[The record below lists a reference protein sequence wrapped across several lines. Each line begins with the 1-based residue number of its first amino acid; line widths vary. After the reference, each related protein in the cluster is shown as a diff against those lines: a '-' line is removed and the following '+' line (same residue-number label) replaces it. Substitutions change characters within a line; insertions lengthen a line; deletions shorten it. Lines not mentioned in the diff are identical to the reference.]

1 MEPCNLAQMAGLD
14 ALTFAIG
21 DEAYG
26 ERLFN
31 AARATSEADHVLAF
45 AFSPERSPRVIA
57 SHGLIDTALAGQCA
71 ADYIGSLYLL
81 DPHYPTIRR
90 TDSEVA
96 WFDYRALR
104 NADHFDTAFLTKLDA
119 SDVIGFALRH
129 GEVVCHI
136 MVIRRGDRV
145 FAANH
150 RWLLTQIAEVM
161 LASLHK
167 HFSYVHAL
175 GGHNEFVMDRV
186 LAEAPLFA
194 GLTPRE
200 RVVCLGILT
209 GYTSE
214 SIGINLSI
222 SVNSVLTY
230 RKRLYDKL
238 KISSQNEL
246 FMKMIAAMINLG
258 RDDVKGAD
266 QAGKRSPALDT
277 QTFGP
282 ARKFNEYYVAEAFVG
297 DDIF

>member
-1 MEPCNLAQMAGLD
+1 MEAFNLAQLAGLD
-14 ALTFAIG
+14 ALTLAIG
-21 DEAYG
+21 DEVYG
-26 ERLFN
+26 ERLF
-31 AARATSEADHVLAF
+31 ATAQATSEADHVLAF
-45 AFSPERSPRVIA
+45 AFSPERSPRLVA
-57 SHGLIDTALAGQCA
+57 CQGAIDPAIAGQCA
-71 ADYIGSLYLL
+71 GDYVSSLYLL

-90 TDSEVA
+90 TDSTVA
-96 WFDYRALR
+96 WFDYREHR
-104 NADHFDTAFLTKLDA
+104 SADHFDTAFLAKLGA
-119 SDVIGFALRH
+119 SDAIGLALRY
-129 GEVVCHI
+129 GEIVCHV
-136 MVIRRGDRV
+136 MVVRCEGRL
-145 FAANH
+145 FTPNH
-150 RWLLTQIAEVM
+150 RWLLGQIALVM

-186 LAEAPLFA
+186 LAEAPLFT

-214 SIGINLSI
+214 SISINLSI

-238 KISSQNEL
+238 NISSQNEL

-258 RDDVKGAD
+258 RDDVKGTHQSD
-266 QAGKRSPALDT
+266 NRTRALDT

-282 ARKFNEYYVAEAFVG
+282 ARKFNQYYVAEAFVG

>member
-1 MEPCNLAQMAGLD
+1 METSNLAELAGLD
-14 ALTFAIG
+14 ALTLAIG
-21 DEAYG
+21 DDAYG
-26 ERLFN
+26 ERLFA

-45 AFSPERSPRVIA
+45 AFSPERSPRLVVC
-57 SHGLIDTALAGQCA
+57 HGSIDAALAAQCA
-71 ADYIGSLYLL
+71 ADYVSSLYLL

-90 TDSEVA
+90 TDNRVA
-96 WFDYRALR
+96 WFDYREQR
-104 NADHFDTAFLTKLDA
+104 NADHFDTAFLTKLGA
-119 SDVIGFALRH
+119 SDGIGTALRH
-129 GEVVCHI
+129 GEIVCHV
-136 MVIRRGDRV
+136 MLLRCEGSL
-145 FAANH
+145 FKPNH
-150 RWLLTQIAEVM
+150 RWLLSQVVQVM

-238 KISSQNEL
+238 NISSQNEL

-266 QAGKRSPALDT
+266 QSGNQTRALDT

-297 DDIF
+297 DDIS

>member
-1 MEPCNLAQMAGLD
+1 MAVNLAALAGLD
-14 ALTFAIG
+14 ALTLAIG
-21 DEAYG
+21 DDAYG
-26 ERLFN
+26 ERLF
-31 AARATSEADHVLAF
+31 ATARAVSEADHVLAF
-45 AFSPERSPRVIA
+45 AFSPERSPRVVTCEGRIEA
-57 SHGLIDTALAGQCA
+57 SLAAQCA
-71 ADYIGSLYLL
+71 ADYVSSLYLL

-90 TDSEVA
+90 TGDTVA
-96 WFDYRALR
+96 WFDYREHR
-104 NADHFDTAFLTKLDA
+104 SADHFDTTFLARLGA
-119 SDVIGFALRH
+119 SDVIGLALRH
-129 GEVVCHI
+129 GEIVCHV
-136 MVIRRGDRV
+136 MVLRSEGRT
-145 FAANH
+145 FAPSH
-150 RWLLTQIAEVM
+150 RWLLGQVAEVV

-230 RKRLYDKL
+230 RKRLYEKL
-238 KISSQNEL
+238 NISSQNEL

-266 QAGKRSPALDT
+266 QSGSRARALDT

>member
-1 MEPCNLAQMAGLD
+1 MEAANLAALAGLD
-14 ALTFAIG
+14 TLTLAIG

-26 ERLFN
+26 
-31 AARATSEADHVLAF
+31 ARFFATACATCEADHVLAF
-45 AFSPERSPRVIA
+45 AFSPERSPRVVVCRGA
-57 SHGLIDTALAGQCA
+57 IDEVLAAKCA
-71 ADYIGSLYLL
+71 ADYASSLYLL

-90 TDSEVA
+90 TDDKVA
-96 WFDYRALR
+96 WFDYREHR
-104 NADHFDTAFLTKLDA
+104 TADHFNTVFLARLGA
-119 SDVIGFALRH
+119 SDIIGLALRH
-129 GEVVCHI
+129 GDIVCHV
-136 MVIRRGDRV
+136 MMLRCGERT
-145 FAANH
+145 FAPSH
-150 RWLLTQIAEVM
+150 RWLLGQIAETM
-161 LASLHK
+161 LATLHK
-167 HFSYVHAL
+167 HFSYVYAL

-238 KISSQNEL
+238 NISSQNEL
-246 FMKMIAAMINLG
+246 FMKIIAAMIDLG
-258 RDDVKGAD
+258 RDDVKGAHPSGN
-266 QAGKRSPALDT
+266 QTRALDT
-277 QTFGP
+277 HTFGP
-282 ARKFNEYYVAEAFVG
+282 ARRFNEYYVAEAFVG

>member
-1 MEPCNLAQMAGLD
+1 MSNLAVMAGLD
-14 ALTFAIG
+14 MLTLAIG
-21 DEAYG
+21 DDDYG
-26 ERLFN
+26 DRLL
-31 AARATSEADHVLAF
+31 ATARATCEAEQVLAF
-45 AFSPERSPRVIA
+45 AFSPERSPRVA
-57 SHGLIDTALAGQCA
+57 VCKGAIDPALSAECA
-71 ADYIGSLYLL
+71 AAYVGSLYLL
-81 DPHYPTIRR
+81 DPHYPMIRR
-90 TDSEVA
+90 TGSEVA
-96 WFDYRALR
+96 WFDYREHAT
-104 NADHFDTAFLTKLDA
+104 ADHFDTAFLAKLGA
-119 SDVIGFALRH
+119 SDVIGLALRH
-129 GEVVCHI
+129 GEVVCHV
-136 MVIRRGDRV
+136 MALRCEGRT
-145 FAANH
+145 FAPH
-150 RWLLTQIAEVM
+150 QRWLLEQVGQVM

-186 LAEAPLFA
+186 LVEAPLFA

-230 RKRLYDKL
+230 RKRLYEKL
-238 KISSQNEL
+238 QISSQNEL
-246 FMKMIAAMINLG
+246 FMKMIAAMIDLG

-266 QAGKRSPALDT
+266 QSGNKARALDT

-282 ARKFNEYYVAEAFVG
+282 ARRFNEYYVAEAFLG